1 MTLEPVAGGP
11 IEAVAALAEP
21 TRRALYDL
29 VVAMTR
35 GGPGIASEVPAKFVM
50 DHLFERNNIGLATAA
65 ATMMLVA
72 VVCILT
78 PWFYARYAR
87 PQGRR
92 A

>member
-1 MTLEPVAGGP
+1 
-11 IEAVAALAEP
+11 
-21 TRRALYDL
+21 
-29 VVAMTR
+29 
-35 GGPGIASEVPAKFVM
+35 M

-65 ATMMLVA
+65 ATMMLIA

-78 PWFYARYAR
+78 PWLSVRHAR